1 MSKSFNIHEWQAKI
15 LKEQDGGMYLDP
27 NEFDRENLEFDI
39 EKYIGLTFTS
49 WMSPSNP
56 PFAQAYAKPPYIDKL
71 VKGIADIVVNRYKT
85 RIDENLNP
93 EVSKTVNRF
102 IKGMAKRYD
111 YSEQDAVLAI
121 MTALKQRNMDEM
133 STTGGGA
140 SFNAGTGAG
149 YMTPYAFKKKRKKD

>member
-1 MSKSFNIHEWQAKI
+1 
-15 LKEQDGGMYLDP
+15 
-27 NEFDRENLEFDI
+27 
-39 EKYIGLTFTS
+39 
-49 WMSPSNP
+49 
-56 PFAQAYAKPPYIDKL
+56 
-71 VKGIADIVVNRYKT
+71 
-85 RIDENLNP
+85 
-93 EVSKTVNRF
+93 
-102 IKGMAKRYD
+102 MAKRYD